1 MTVSDWDAVLERLT
15 ETRRALAN
23 VDTQPALEAPAD
35 AAECLRDSRGFA
47 DEALRFLAEADRRIR
62 IGRTVAAN
70 ARCGHPPGCCEACC
84 PSLPGST
91 GTGAGCK
98 GCRPDWDESD
108 PLAALWVDP

>member
-47 DEALRFLAEADRRIR
+47 DEALRFPRRSGPPYPDR
-62 IGRTVAAN
+62 AY
-70 ARCGHPPGCCEACC
+70 
-84 PSLPGST
+84 
-91 GTGAGCK
+91 
-98 GCRPDWDESD
+98 GCRQC
-108 PLAALWVDP
+108 PLRASARLL